1 MTTITQRMLWV
12 NCKGITNGSIFF
24 ASEMFSAHVSSKI
37 LMIQKW
43 INENHVDNSSFSV
56 CTKSLALGNSDLYY
70 ERQSLKMAFAMA
82 TSDPTLDLNS
92 S

>member
-56 CTKSLALGNSDLYY
+56 CTKSLALGSPMHVHRL
-70 ERQSLKMAFAMA
+70 M
-82 TSDPTLDLNS
+82 
-92 S
+92 